1 MSEIRKA
8 GGRILSTELNFI
20 VPGEPVAQPRHRVR
34 TIGKR
39 SMLYLPKSHPVHGYK
54 AAIKAAFIEAT
65 GKWKTITGPVQ
76 LSVYCRFEMPKSWS
90 KKKRSE
96 SQGILHDGKPDADNV
111 LKAVEDALTDC
122 GVWSDDKQVASAFIS
137 KRWSETPQT
146 EIWIRECDPGE

>member
-1 MSEIRKA
+1 MSI
-8 GGRILSTELNFI
+8 ELNFI

-34 TIGKR
+34 RIGKR
-39 SMLYLPKSHPVHGYK
+39 SMLYLPSKHPVHGYK
-54 AAIKAAFIEAT
+54 AAIWAAFVAVA
-65 GKWKTITGPVQ
+65 GKWKTIAGPVQ

-96 SQGILHDGKPDADNV
+96 SQGILHGSKPDADNV

-122 GVWSDDKQVASAFIS
+122 GVWNDDAQVASAFIS

>member
-1 MSEIRKA
+1 M
-8 GGRILSTELNFI
+8 STELNFI

-39 SMLYLPKSHPVHGYK
+39 SMLYLPKSHPVHAYK
-54 AAIKAAFIEAT
+54 AAIRVAFVAVA

-146 EIWIRECDPGE
+146 EIWICKCAPDA

>member
-1 MSEIRKA
+1 
-8 GGRILSTELNFI
+8 
-20 VPGEPVAQPRHRVR
+20 VAQPRHRVR

-39 SMLYLPKSHPVHGYK
+39 SMVYLPSKHPVHGYK
-54 AAIKAAFIEAT
+54 AAIRAAFMEAA
-65 GKWKTITGPVQ
+65 GKWKTIAGPVQ

-96 SQGILHDGKPDADNV
+96 SHGILHGSKPDADNV

-122 GVWSDDKQVASAFIS
+122 GVWNDDAQVALAFIS

>member
-1 MSEIRKA
+1 M
-8 GGRILSTELNFI
+8 STELNFI

-39 SMLYLPKSHPVHGYK
+39 SMLYLPSKHPVHGFK
-54 AAIKAAFIEAT
+54 AAIRAAFIEAT
-65 GKWKTITGPVQ
+65 GKWKTIAGPVQ

-96 SQGILHDGKPDADNV
+96 SQGILHGAKPDADNV

-122 GVWSDDKQVASAFIS
+122 GVWNDDAQVALAFIS

-146 EIWIRECDPGE
+146 EIWIRECDPDA

>member
-1 MSEIRKA
+1 MNI
-8 GGRILSTELNFI
+8 ELNFI

-39 SMLYLPKSHPVHGYK
+39 SMLYLPSKHPVHGYK
-54 AAIKAAFIEAT
+54 AAIRAAFVAVA

-96 SQGILHDGKPDADNV
+96 SQGILHGAKPDADNV

-122 GVWSDDKQVASAFIS
+122 GVWNDDAQVALAFIS

-146 EIWIRECDPGE
+146 EIWIRECDPDA